1 MLDTLTDGWL
11 YQPERMALREA
22 CLSVLLKKFGS
33 DLQDGNPIVATR
45 SIYECAHDWVSQGTL
60 SLKELFNTLKSI
72 ILLLILRNRIT
83 VVINHPCFKLPVLS
97 IAMRFC

>member
-22 CLSVLLKKFGS
+22 CLLTLLKKFGS

-45 SIYECAHDWVSQGTL
+45 LIYECAHDWVSQGNP
-60 SLKELFNTLKSI
+60 KPKGI
-72 ILLLILRNRIT
+72 IQY
-83 VVINHPCFKLPVLS
+83 FKKHYKK
-97 IAMRFC
+97 